1 MTYQITINQFQIV
14 FTVLLKVINVELKL
28 VNRNINLTNEIK
40 LEVPEQLKIIKHIP
54 LYMYKAYL
62 QYSKIFQIYV
72 LTKELLQ
79 IQSFFRHK
87 PHLFFDQI
95 NCTIYWRCSISTKH
109 FCYMTPNLKTSIKPL
124 LLHT

>member
-79 IQSFFRHK
+79 FQSFFGHK
-87 PHLFFDQI
+87 PHLFFL
-95 NCTIYWRCSISTKH
+95 TKLIVQ
-109 FCYMTPNLKTSIKPL
+109 FIGDAP
-124 LLHT
+124 